1 MALGLPWLKSLLPS
15 LGGAVLFYS
24 RCPLPAN
31 WPVTFE
37 RIARWSPLV
46 GLALG
51 AGLTLG
57 LSLLDLGGCPPEIR
71 AVFAVAF
78 WVISTGGLHLD
89 GLADTADGL
98 QIKDPQRRLEVMR
111 DSLTGAYGA
120 MAIALTLWAKGMALL
135 ALFNLPGAWGWLLTL
150 TWGWARWGQVGAI
163 AWFPYLRTEG
173 KGLIHRR
180 TLEVPED
187 LLWGLGF
194 LALTTLLWGILQP
207 GDWELLLGATIL
219 GLGIPPGIALGL
231 AWRLGGHT
239 GDSYGAVVEIAE
251 AVLLSLYGWL
261 LASF

>member
-1 MALGLPWLKSLLPS
+1 MLKSLLPS
-15 LGGAVLFYS
+15 LWGAVLFYS
-24 RCPLPAN
+24 RCPLPSK

-46 GLALG
+46 GLVLG
-51 AGLTLG
+51 GLLTLALTLLTLWDCPREIAATFG
-57 LSLLDLGGCPPEIR
+57 L
-71 AVFAVAF
+71 AF

-89 GLADTADGL
+89 GAADTADGL

-111 DSLTGAYGA
+111 DSLTGAYGV
-120 MAIALTLWAKGMALL
+120 MAIALILWAKGMALL
-135 ALFNLPGAWGWLLTL
+135 ALLNLGSAWGWLLTL

-194 LALTTLLWGILQP
+194 LGLTTLFWGILQP
-207 GDWELLLGATIL
+207 GDWELILGATIL
-219 GLGIPPGIALGL
+219 GLGIPAGTALFL

-251 AVLLSLYGWL
+251 ALLLSLYGWL